1 MDLHCKIYIYREYKW
16 FLVVCVNVFE
26 WYSEELKWQ
35 SVSVSVSMCLCSMY
49 NVYESVFCIAKIPC
63 QKNPISKIRAAKKHT
78 HSFTYK
84 QQIHCKFSIFGEQ
97 HENVVRW
104 KILQL
109 KFHGTKTQTDVLQ
122 WKWVWVFACVCVCV
136 CTWKGRK
143 THITDSVFISS
154 HHMNN
159 YVN

>member
-1 MDLHCKIYIYREYKW
+1 MDLHCKIYIEREYKW
-16 FLVVCVNVFE
+16 FLVVCANVCLCVCVFE

-35 SVSVSVSMCLCSMY
+35 SVSVSMCLCSMY
-49 NVYESVFCIAKIPC
+49 NVHECILYLAEIPY
-63 QKNPISKIRAAKKHT
+63 QKNPISKIRAAKKNT
-78 HSFTYK
+78 HAHK

-109 KFHGTKTQTDVLQ
+109 KFHGTKTQTDVSQ
-122 WKWVWVFACVCVCV
+122 WKWVCVCV
-136 CTWKGRK
+136 CAWKGRK

-159 YVN
+159 YAN